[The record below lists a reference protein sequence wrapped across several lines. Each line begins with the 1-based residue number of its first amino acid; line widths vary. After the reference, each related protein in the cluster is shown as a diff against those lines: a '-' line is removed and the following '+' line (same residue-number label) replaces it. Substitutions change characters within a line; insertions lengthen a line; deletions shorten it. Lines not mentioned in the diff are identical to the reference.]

1 MPDSWPMEQDLHDV
15 AARWGIRPEHDLV
28 RATG

>member
-1 MPDSWPMEQDLHDV
+1 MEQDLHDV
-15 AARWGIRPEHDLV
+15 AARSGIPPKHDLV